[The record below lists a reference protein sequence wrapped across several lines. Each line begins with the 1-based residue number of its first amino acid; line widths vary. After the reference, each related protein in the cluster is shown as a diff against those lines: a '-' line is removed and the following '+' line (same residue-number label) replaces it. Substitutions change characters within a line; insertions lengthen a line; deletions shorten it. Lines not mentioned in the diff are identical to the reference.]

1 MRTASSVPI
10 WVIAVNAAPG
20 SPQPNASPTMR
31 RCALDEIG
39 RNSVRPC
46 TRPRTTAS
54 IQPTAQPFRA
64 GVGRTGRTA
73 VRSTGTDPR
82 RRRRA
87 ARRAAPASTAP
98 SGVPPVPPVGWPV
111 VEQRALGRSGLVVS
125 RLALG
130 TMTWGRDTDEDE
142 AAMQLTAFVDA
153 GGTLV
158 DTADVYC
165 DGDSERTLGHL
176 LADVVPRAD
185 VLVATKAV
193 GRTSPGPMGRGA
205 SRGHLLTALDASLER
220 LGLDHVDLWQLHAWD
235 DTTPIEETLAA
246 CDLAISS
253 GRARYIGISNFT
265 GWQTAQA
272 ATWQRAWPG
281 RTPVIS
287 TQVEYSLLQRGVE
300 REVVPATEALGLGV
314 LAWSPL
320 GRGLLTGKYRHS
332 TPSDSRGATQEW
344 QAFLDGLRSAKADR
358 IVEAVITAA
367 EGLGTTPLAVA
378 LAWVR
383 DRPGVVAPVVG
394 ARTSHQLQASLDADT
409 VRLPAAIRTALED
422 VSAPA
427 FSYPERRSE
436 A

>member
-1 MRTASSVPI
+1 MRS
-10 WVIAVNAAPG
+10 AA
-20 SPQPNASPTMR
+20 
-31 RCALDEIG
+31 
-39 RNSVRPC
+39 
-46 TRPRTTAS
+46 
-54 IQPTAQPFRA
+54 
-64 GVGRTGRTA
+64 
-73 VRSTGTDPR
+73 
-82 RRRRA
+82 
-87 ARRAAPASTAP
+87 
-98 SGVPPVPPVGWPV
+98 PVGWPV

-165 DGDSERTLGHL
+165 DGESERVLGRL
-176 LADVVPRAD
+176 LTDVVPRSD

-193 GRTSPGPMGRGA
+193 GRTAPGAMGRGS

-235 DTTPIEETLAA
+235 DATPLEETLAA
-246 CDLAISS
+246 CDVAVSS
-253 GRARYIGISNFT
+253 GRVRYVGVSNFT

-281 RTPVIS
+281 RTPLVA

-300 REVVPATEALGLGV
+300 REVVPAAEALGLGV
-314 LAWSPL
+314 LPWSPL

-332 TPSDSRGATQEW
+332 TPSESRGASSQW
-344 QAFLDGLRSAKADR
+344 QGFIDGLRSAKAER

-383 DRPGVVAPVVG
+383 DRPGVTAPVVG
-394 ARTSHQLQASLDADT
+394 ARTAQQLQASLDAET

-422 VSAPA
+422 VSAPP
-427 FSYPERRSE
+427 FGYPERRVD